1 MRCIIDT
8 NIAMGNT
15 PFAEYEKVFVPLP
28 VLEELDKHNH
38 SSDDGKAYSARCGL
52 RNLKFSDINYHNIFY
67 VAECSIEILDSMPAW
82 LDMKVKDN
90 LILAYS
96 YYIISKI
103 DNQAILLTRDLNMSQ
118 KAKALNIPCQFFN
131 DSNEDDIYKGVL
143 EYTGDEEGYNEYFEQ
158 VKDSMYPN
166 QYLVF
171 HNTSTGTDSELRFD
185 GEKFVSLKLPSNKII
200 KAKNSLQRCALDLL
214 NNDSITSVAILG
226 GYGCVD
232 CETEFFN
239 GKEWKQISDYDP
251 DDKVL
256 EFDVNSG
263 QAILSKPYAYIKKP
277 CDSFWL
283 FNDNNY
289 GISQCL
295 SEEHEILYKT
305 NTALMEKIPVKE
317 VVDKQLNQEGFDK
330 EIPCTFFYHGDG
342 INYTDEEIRISV
354 LAFCAGRTDRGAHRF
369 ILTARTPKRVEQF
382 KAFFEANNTEY
393 YMYGINPEARRYFF
407 NAYRPISQDKFTP
420 DWYNCSLRQLQII
433 CDTAEKLFRIK
444 DHIYKSENILYIKYK
459 ENADFL
465 QFAFAACGKRTTII
479 QNSEFHYKIYIQD
492 NPTIS
497 FTKDKYRIKPI
508 LVKSTDGY
516 KYCFTMPTGN
526 LILRRNGNIFL
537 TGNSGK
543 THLCTRMAVYHVME
557 NSQTKLRL
565 SKVVGIREPR
575 GEGKDVGYLKGSFED
590 KTGRF
595 FKPLEQQLPGGEQ
608 ELACLMSRGQLE
620 QEIPFYLKGTTFTSS
635 VVVVDEA
642 EDLTESQIVLIG
654 TRLGED
660 SRIFWSGDYAQSLIN
675 KTYGNPLVRMCN
687 QLKGNPTFGCIYL
700 NEDVR
705 SPASKMYANLFK

>member
-1 MRCIIDT
+1 MRCVVDT
-8 NIAMGNT
+8 NIVMGNIV
-15 PFAEYEKVFVPLP
+15 FSEYERIYVPLP
-28 VLEELDKHNH
+28 VLEELDRHNH
-38 SSDDGKAYSARCGL
+38 FSSEEKAYASRCGL
-52 RNLKFSDINYHNIFY
+52 RNLKFSDVNNHNISY
-67 VAECSIEILDSMPAW
+67 VAECPIDILDNMPAW

-90 LILAYS
+90 IILAYT
-96 YYIISKI
+96 YNIIKNV
-103 DNQAILLTRDLNMSQ
+103 DNQAILLTHDMNMSL
-118 KAKALNIPCQFFN
+118 KAKALGLPCIFYN
-131 DSNEDDIYKGVL
+131 GSTENEIYKGVL
-143 EYTGDEEGYNEYFEQ
+143 EFTGNEDEYNEYFEK
-158 VKDSMYPN
+158 VKDSMFVN

-200 KAKNSLQRCALDLL
+200 KAKNALQRCALDLL

-239 GKEWKQISDYDP
+239 GKEWKHIDQYDP

-277 CDSFWL
+277 CEQFWL
-283 FNDNNY
+283 FNDNEL

-295 SEEHEILYKT
+295 SEEHEILYKSQSS
-305 NTALMEKIPVKE
+305 LMDKISVKE
-317 VVDKQLNQEGFDK
+317 VVNQQLNQEGFDK
-330 EIPCTFFYHGDG
+330 EIACTFQYHGDG
-342 INYTDEEIRISV
+342 INYTDEAIKVSV
-354 LAFCAGRTDRGAHRF
+354 LAFCIGRTDRGKNRF
-369 ILTARTPKRVEQF
+369 ILSARSMKRVEQF
-382 KAFFEANNTEY
+382 KEFFEENNNDY
-393 YMYGINPEARRYFF
+393 YLFGQNPVARRNFF
-407 NAYRPISQDKFTP
+407 NAYRPISQDRFTP
-420 DWYNCSLRQLQII
+420 DWYNCSLRQLQLI
-433 CDTAEKLFRIK
+433 CDTAERLFRIK
-444 DHIYKSENILYIKYK
+444 KHIYKEDNILYIKYK

-479 QNSEFHYKIYIQD
+479 RRDDFHYRIVIQD
-492 NPTIS
+492 KSTVS
-497 FTKDKYRIKPI
+497 FKTDKYRIKPI
-508 LVKSTDGY
+508 LVKSPDGY

-620 QEIPFYLKGTTFTSS
+620 QEIPFYLKGTTFSSS

-687 QLKGNPTFGCIYL
+687 ELKGNPSFGCIYL
-700 NEDVR
+700 DEDVR